1 MKEKILTTI
10 SVIVLIAVGF
20 FIGTIAVNKTSS
32 VLGGLATGQTAK
44 YSVAS
49 SSVYSISGV
58 MTALASSTSK
68 TRDYISMT
76 AVSGTAYCLM
86 RNGSAASASDYSFV
100 LSSSTPRFEMVEG
113 VYQGRISCTGTAIFS
128 VVEANL

>member
-20 FIGTIAVNKTSS
+20 FIGTVAVNKTSS
-32 VLGGLATGQTAK
+32 ALGGLATGQTAK

-68 TRDYISMT
+68 TRDFMNFT

-86 RNGSAASASDYSFV
+86 RNGSAVTAGDYSFV
-100 LSSSTPRFEMVEG
+100 LSSSTPTFRMEQG
-113 VYQGRISCTGTAIFS
+113 VYQGRVSCTGTATFS